1 MECKKIVSL
10 VIANSTEL
18 ANKIISDTVF
28 QGITATAGGFYAPQ
42 GRILRLGLQDEHLN
56 SKIDSFNFNGPVPFD
71 MSISAGIAYVRVIA
85 VTLEEAMT
93 KVEKYFEGDDY
104 EC

>member
-1 MECKKIVSL
+1 
-10 VIANSTEL
+10 
-18 ANKIISDTVF
+18 
-28 QGITATAGGFYAPQ
+28 
-42 GRILRLGLQDEHLN
+42 
-56 SKIDSFNFNGPVPFD
+56 